1 MQAADATRHQE
12 LFRPAGV
19 VNGPAR
25 TASPDLFHG
34 QQQGTMRKL
43 IATTTLVL
51 AAALAAAGTA
61 HASDTTGQ
69 TGYVPGQLLVRFD
82 GGAEHVMKLPQGVD
96 VSTARQALQQN
107 PSVDYAVPNY
117 VAHASAIPND
127 TGLAGTPG
135 GWERM
140 QWNFLPCGSLC
151 GETAQPLQERGGLN
165 ALGAWDILKQRG
177 TPAGKGARVAVL
189 DTGVAYTT
197 EKPRF
202 KRSPDFSRK
211 QFLPGYD
218 FVDKDR
224 RPLDEDGHGTHVSG
238 TIAERTGNRFGL
250 TGLAS
255 RAKIIPV
262 RVLDSEGFGTARNIA
277 RGIRWAANHRAQV
290 INMSFEFSLGVNSC
304 GKIKGICSAIKY
316 AFKKGALVVAAAGN
330 ENGEPVAYPAGA
342 PHVIGVGRTT
352 KDACLASDSR
362 TGSGLDLVAPGGG
375 FPLLS
380 SCGDD
385 DPLFSRGVP
394 IFQLTLVG
402 SGFKTFGYPG
412 GYEGTSMA
420 AAHVSGVAAL
430 VIGSHLVGSSP
441 TAVECQL
448 EATARHSDSQLGQP
462 YDPRLF
468 GAGLVDAAAA
478 VSARAPGC

>member
-1 MQAADATRHQE
+1 
-12 LFRPAGV
+12 
-19 VNGPAR
+19 
-25 TASPDLFHG
+25 
-34 QQQGTMRKL
+34 MRKL

-51 AAALAAAGTA
+51 MGVLAPAAAARATDAAS
-61 HASDTTGQ
+61 HSNH
-69 TGYVPGQLLVRFD
+69 VPGELLVRFD
-82 GGAEHVMKLPQGVD
+82 GGSEQVVKVPDGVSL
-96 VSTARQALQQN
+96 STAQQALDAN
-107 PSVDYAVPNY
+107 PAVDYAVPNY
-117 VAHASAIPND
+117 VAHASSIPND
-127 TGLAGTPG
+127 PGPAGVPG

-151 GETAQPLQERGGLN
+151 GGSSTPLQFQERGGLN
-165 ALGAWDILKQRG
+165 APDAWDILKQRG
-177 TPAGKGARVAVL
+177 IRAGKGARVAVL
-189 DTGVAYTT
+189 DTGIAYMTK
-197 EKPRF
+197 KPRF
-202 KRSPDFSRK
+202 FQSPDFSRR

-218 FVDKDR
+218 FVDRDR
-224 RPLDEDGHGTHVSG
+224 QPLDEDGHGTHVTG
-238 TIAERTGNRFGL
+238 TIAERTGNHVAL

-255 RAKIIPV
+255 AARIIPV

-277 RGIRWAANHRAQV
+277 KGIRWAANHKAQV

-362 TGSGLDLVAPGGG
+362 TGAGLDLVAPGGG
-375 FPLLS
+375 FPLLP
-380 SCGDD
+380 SCGSDD
-385 DPLFSRGVP
+385 ALFSRGVP
-394 IFQLTLVG
+394 VFQLTFIG
-402 SGFKTFGYPG
+402 GNFTSFGYPG

-430 VIGSHLVGSSP
+430 IISSHLVGSSP
-441 TAVECQL
+441 AAVECQL
-448 EATARHSDSQLGQP
+448 EGTARRTDSQLGQP

-478 VSARAPGC
+478 VRARAPGC

>member
-1 MQAADATRHQE
+1 
-12 LFRPAGV
+12 
-19 VNGPAR
+19 
-25 TASPDLFHG
+25 
-34 QQQGTMRKL
+34 MRKL
-43 IATTTLVL
+43 IATIILVL
-51 AAALAAAGTA
+51 VAVVAAGGSA
-61 HASDTTGQ
+61 QAADMPAGP
-69 TGYVPGQLLVRFD
+69 GFVPGQLLVRLD
-82 GGAEHVMKLPQGVD
+82 GGSEHVLKLPEGVD
-96 VSTARQALQQN
+96 VASAERSLDAN
-107 PSVDYAVPNY
+107 PAVDYAVPNY
-117 VAHASAIPND
+117 VAHASSIPD
-127 TGLAGTPG
+127 DPGIAGTPG

-151 GETAQPLQERGGLN
+151 GESPTPLQFQERGGLN
-165 ALGAWDILKQRG
+165 APAAWDILKQRG
-177 TPAGKGARVAVL
+177 VPAGKGARVAVL
-189 DTGVAYTT
+189 DTGVAYMTK
-197 EKPRF
+197 KPRF
-202 KRSPDFSRK
+202 RRSPDFSRK

-224 RPLDEDGHGTHVSG
+224 QPLDEDGHGTHVTG
-238 TIAERTGNRFGL
+238 TIAERTGNHVGL

-255 RAKIIPV
+255 RARIIPV

-277 RGIRWAANHRAQV
+277 KGIRWAANHRAQV

-352 KDACLASDSR
+352 KDACLASESR
-362 TGSGLDLVAPGGG
+362 TGAGLDLVAPGGG
-375 FPLLS
+375 FPLLA
-380 SCGDD
+380 SCGID

-402 SGFKTFGYPG
+402 TGFTTFGYPG

-448 EATARHSDSQLGQP
+448 EGTARHADGQLGQP

-478 VSARAPGC
+478 VEARALGC

>member
-1 MQAADATRHQE
+1 M
-12 LFRPAGV
+12 
-19 VNGPAR
+19 R
-25 TASPDLFHG
+25 T
-34 QQQGTMRKL
+34 L
-43 IATTTLVL
+43 IATTALALLLATALL
-51 AAALAAAGTA
+51 AAAASAAEAPKE
-61 HASDTTGQ
+61 HAAF
-69 TGYVPGQLLVRFD
+69 VPGQLLVRFQ
-82 GGAEHVMKLPQGVD
+82 GGSERLVDLPQGVD
-96 VSTARQALQQN
+96 VATAERALGAN
-107 PSVDYAVPNY
+107 PAVAYAVPNY
-117 VAHASAIPND
+117 VAHASSIPD
-127 TGLAGTPG
+127 DPGPAGVPG
-135 GWERM
+135 GWQRT

-151 GETAQPLQERGGLN
+151 GESPTPLQFQERGGLN
-165 ALGAWDILKQRG
+165 APGAWEILKQRG
-177 TPAGKGARVAVL
+177 VPAGKGARVAVL
-189 DTGVAYTT
+189 DTGVAYMTK
-197 EKPRF
+197 KPRF
-202 KRSPDFSRK
+202 RRSPDFSRK

-224 RPLDEDGHGTHVSG
+224 QPLDEDGHGTHVTG
-238 TIAERTGNRFGL
+238 TIAERTDNHLGL

-277 RGIRWAANHRAQV
+277 RGIRWAANHKAQV

-342 PHVIGVGRTT
+342 PHAIGVGRTT
-352 KDACLASDSR
+352 KDACLASESR
-362 TGSGLDLVAPGGG
+362 TGAGLDLVAPGGG
-375 FPLLS
+375 FPLLAN
-380 SCGDD
+380 CGTDD
-385 DPLFSRGVP
+385 ALFSRGVP

-402 SGFKTFGYPG
+402 GGFRTFGYPG

-430 VIGSHLVGSSP
+430 VIASHVVGSSP
-441 TAVECQL
+441 AAVECQL
-448 EATARHSDSQLGQP
+448 EGSARHSDSQLGQP

-478 VSARAPGC
+478 VRARAPGC

>member
-1 MQAADATRHQE
+1 
-12 LFRPAGV
+12 
-19 VNGPAR
+19 
-25 TASPDLFHG
+25 
-34 QQQGTMRKL
+34 MRKL
-43 IATTTLVL
+43 APTIALVVAALVL
-51 AAALAAAGTA
+51 LGGTA
-61 HASDTTGQ
+61 GAAETSDGP
-69 TGYVPGQLLVRFD
+69 GFVPGQLLVRFD
-82 GGAEHVMKLPQGVD
+82 GGTEQVLKLPEGVD
-96 VSTARQALQQN
+96 VSTAQQALDAN
-107 PSVDYAVPNY
+107 PAVAYAVPNY
-117 VAHASAIPND
+117 LAHASSIPD
-127 TGLAGTPG
+127 DPGPAGVPG
-135 GWERM
+135 GWERT

-151 GETAQPLQERGGLN
+151 GESLTPLQFQERGGLN
-165 ALGAWDILKQRG
+165 APGAWEILKQRG
-177 TPAGKGARVAVL
+177 VPAGKGARVAVL
-189 DTGVAYTT
+189 DTGIAYVTR
-197 EKPRF
+197 KPRF
-202 KRSPDFSRK
+202 RRSPDFSRK
-211 QFLPGYD
+211 QFLPGFD

-224 RPLDEDGHGTHVSG
+224 MPLDEDGHGTHVTG
-238 TIAERTGNRFGL
+238 TIAERTGNHFAL

-277 RGIRWAANHRAQV
+277 RGIRWAANHKAQV

-304 GKIKGICSAIKY
+304 ARIKGICSAIKY

-362 TGSGLDLVAPGGG
+362 TGAGLDLVAPGGG
-375 FPLLS
+375 FPLLAN
-380 SCGDD
+380 CGTDD
-385 DPLFSRGVP
+385 SLFSRGVP
-394 IFQLTLVG
+394 IVQLTLVG
-402 SGFKTFGYPG
+402 SGFATFGYPG

-448 EATARHSDSQLGQP
+448 EASARHSDSQLGQP

-478 VSARAPGC
+478 VRAKAAGC

>member
-1 MQAADATRHQE
+1 
-12 LFRPAGV
+12 
-19 VNGPAR
+19 
-25 TASPDLFHG
+25 
-34 QQQGTMRKL
+34 MRKL
-43 IATTTLVL
+43 IATTILVL
-51 AAALAAAGTA
+51 VAVVAAGGSA
-61 HASDTTGQ
+61 QAADTPAWPGF
-69 TGYVPGQLLVRFD
+69 VPGQLLVRLD
-82 GGAEHVMKLPQGVD
+82 GGSEQVLKLPEGVD
-96 VSTARQALQQN
+96 VASAERALDAN
-107 PSVDYAVPNY
+107 PAVDYAVPNY
-117 VAHASAIPND
+117 VAHASSIPD
-127 TGLAGTPG
+127 DPGLAGTPG

-151 GETAQPLQERGGLN
+151 GESPTPLQFQERGGLN
-165 ALGAWDILKQRG
+165 APAAWDILKQRG
-177 TPAGKGARVAVL
+177 VPAGKGARVAVL
-189 DTGVAYTT
+189 DTGVAYMTK
-197 EKPRF
+197 KPRF
-202 KRSPDFSRK
+202 RRSPDFSRK

-224 RPLDEDGHGTHVSG
+224 QPLDEDGHGTHVTG
-238 TIAERTGNRFGL
+238 TIAERTGNHVGL

-255 RAKIIPV
+255 RARIIPV

-277 RGIRWAANHRAQV
+277 KGIRWAANHRAQV

-352 KDACLASDSR
+352 KDACLASESR
-362 TGSGLDLVAPGGG
+362 TGAGLDLVAPGGG
-375 FPLLS
+375 FPLLA
-380 SCGDD
+380 SCGTD

-402 SGFKTFGYPG
+402 TGFTAFGYPG

-430 VIGSHLVGSSP
+430 VIGSRLVGSSP

-448 EATARHSDSQLGQP
+448 EGTARHADGQLGQP

-478 VSARAPGC
+478 VEARAPGC

>member
-1 MQAADATRHQE
+1 
-12 LFRPAGV
+12 
-19 VNGPAR
+19 
-25 TASPDLFHG
+25 
-34 QQQGTMRKL
+34 MRKL
-43 IATTTLVL
+43 IATTCLVTIALVL
-51 AAALAAAGTA
+51 WGGLAEAA
-61 HASDTTGQ
+61 DTPAQ
-69 TGYVPGQLLVRFD
+69 PAYVPGQLLVRFD
-82 GGAEHVMKLPQGVD
+82 GGNEQVLKLPADVG
-96 VSTARQALQQN
+96 VSTAERALDAN
-107 PSVDYAVPNY
+107 PSVAYAVPNY
-117 VAHASAIPND
+117 VAHASAIPD
-127 TGLAGTPG
+127 DPGPAGVPG
-135 GWERM
+135 GWERT

-151 GETAQPLQERGGLN
+151 GESPTPLPFQERGGLN
-165 ALGAWDILKQRG
+165 APGAWEILKQRG
-177 TPAGKGARVAVL
+177 VPAGKGARVAVL
-189 DTGVAYTT
+189 DTGVAYRNQ
-197 EKPRF
+197 KPGFR
-202 KRSPDFSRK
+202 RSPDFSKK

-224 RPLDEDGHGTHVSG
+224 VPLDEDGHGTHVTG
-238 TIAERTGNRFGL
+238 TIAERTGNHLGL

-277 RGIRWAANHRAQV
+277 KGIRWAANHKAQV

-304 GKIKGICSAIKY
+304 GKIKGICSAVKY

-362 TGSGLDLVAPGGG
+362 TGAGLDLVAPGGG

-380 SCGDD
+380 SCGSD

-394 IFQLTLVG
+394 IFQLTLLG
-402 SGFKTFGYPG
+402 TGFRTFGYPG

-430 VIGSHLVGSSP
+430 VIGSRLVGSSP
-441 TAVECQL
+441 RAVECQL

>member
-1 MQAADATRHQE
+1 
-12 LFRPAGV
+12 
-19 VNGPAR
+19 
-25 TASPDLFHG
+25 
-34 QQQGTMRKL
+34 MRKL
-43 IATTTLVL
+43 IATITLGL
-51 AAALAAAGTA
+51 IFALAGGVAEAAHATA
-61 HASDTTGQ
+61 HP
-69 TGYVPGQLLVRFD
+69 GYVPGQLLVRFD
-82 GGAEHVMKLPQGVD
+82 GGGEHLLKLPSAVD
-96 VSTARQALQQN
+96 VPTAERALEAN
-107 PSVDYAVPNY
+107 PAVDYAVPNY
-117 VAHASAIPND
+117 VAHASAVPDDPGI
-127 TGLAGTPG
+127 AGVAG

-151 GETAQPLQERGGLN
+151 GESSTPLPFQERGGLN
-165 ALGAWDILKQRG
+165 AVGAWDILKQRG

-189 DTGVAYTT
+189 DTGAAYMTR
-197 EKPRF
+197 KPKFR
-202 KRSPDFSRK
+202 RSPDFSRK

-224 RPLDEDGHGTHVSG
+224 VPLDEDGHGTHVTG
-238 TIAERTGNRFGL
+238 TIAERTGNHFGL

-277 RGIRWAANHRAQV
+277 KGIRWAANHKAQV

-304 GKIKGICSAIKY
+304 GKIKGICSAVKY
-316 AFKKGALVVAAAGN
+316 AFKRGALVVAAAWN

-362 TGSGLDLVAPGGG
+362 TGAGLDLVAPGGG
-375 FPLLS
+375 FPLLAT
-380 SCGDD
+380 CGSDD
-385 DPLFSRGVP
+385 GLFSRGVP
-394 IFQLTLVG
+394 VFQLTLVG
-402 SGFKTFGYPG
+402 AGFTNFGYPG

-478 VSARAPGC
+478 VTAPAPGC

>member
-1 MQAADATRHQE
+1 
-12 LFRPAGV
+12 
-19 VNGPAR
+19 
-25 TASPDLFHG
+25 
-34 QQQGTMRKL
+34 MRKL
-43 IATTTLVL
+43 IATIILVL
-51 AAALAAAGTA
+51 TA
-61 HASDTTGQ
+61 SLVAVGSVQASDAPAPQ
-69 TGYVPGQLLVRFD
+69 NLVPGQLLVRFN
-82 GGAEHVMKLPQGVD
+82 GGTEHVVKLPQSVD
-96 VSTARQALQQN
+96 LSTAERALDAN
-107 PSVDYAVPNY
+107 PSVAYAVPNY
-117 VAHASAIPND
+117 VAHASGIPD
-127 TGLAGTPG
+127 DPGLSGTPG
-135 GWERM
+135 GWEQM
-140 QWNFLPCGSLC
+140 QWNFLPCGALC
-151 GETAQPLQERGGLN
+151 GESPTPLTFQERGGLN
-165 ALGAWDILKQRG
+165 APGAWDTLKQRG

-189 DTGVAYTT
+189 DTGIAYMTK
-197 EKPRF
+197 KPRF
-202 KRSPDFSRK
+202 RRSPDFSKK

-218 FVDKDR
+218 FVDKDKQ
-224 RPLDEDGHGTHVSG
+224 PLDEDGHGTHVTG
-238 TIAERTGNRFGL
+238 TIAERTGNHVGL

-277 RGIRWAANHRAQV
+277 KGIRWAANHKAQV

-352 KDACLASDSR
+352 KDACLASESR
-362 TGSGLDLVAPGGG
+362 TGAGLDLVAPGGG
-375 FPLLS
+375 FPLLAN
-380 SCGDD
+380 CGND
-385 DPLFSRGVP
+385 DPMFSRGVP

-402 SGFKTFGYPG
+402 SGFTNFGYPG

-430 VIGSHLVGSSP
+430 VIGSHLVGNSP